1 MIHLLN
7 PADRAYQL
15 RFLARMEA
23 ERQANWPVTDEE
35 IAVKQQS
42 VRKAYSE
49 HGFHSRQ
56 YQNGFDELHNL
67 RMRSMAQ
74 KYRLERGLPPGSKTP
89 YCS

>member
-23 ERQANWPVTDEE
+23 ERHADLPVTDEE
-35 IAVKQQS
+35 IASKQQA
-42 VRKAYSE
+42 VRKVYSE
-49 HGFHSRQ
+49 HGFHSSQ

-67 RMRSMAQ
+67 RMRRMAE

-89 YCS
+89 YSA